1 MSLSTRYGALATHC
15 WSAKLATAPLS
26 ESKRGDAGLNHSPSV
41 QSGVT
46 AASNWPVQLVSMHKG
61 LLRIR
66 HTEETIARCYSE
78 QEMRTPVHLGI
89 GQEAVAVGVCSALEK
104 GDVVYSHHRSHN
116 HYLAAG
122 GSVYEL
128 AAELYGRET
137 GCAHGRGGSVHLTS
151 VDTGFIVST
160 AILGETVACA
170 VGSALAIKMDG
181 RDRVAVTF
189 LGDAACEEGIVY
201 ESLNY
206 AAVNRL
212 PVLFVCENNLY
223 STESPLSVRQAPG
236 TELTERARAFKVHA
250 EKADGNDV
258 LAVYETAQKAV
269 ARCRSGQGPVF
280 IELMTYRWR
289 EHVGPKFDHDLGR
302 TYRAKKEVEAWMERC
317 PIKVSGARLVAQSIA
332 SQQELDRW
340 ADETQAA
347 IDADFDKARNDP
359 WPSPEDLFEN
369 VT

>member
-1 MSLSTRYGALATHC
+1 M
-15 WSAKLATAPLS
+15 PLS
-26 ESKRGDAGLNHSPSV
+26 PLVELGETDV
-41 QSGVT
+41 
-46 AASNWPVQLVSMHKG
+46 SNWPAKLVSMHKG

-66 HTEETIARCYSE
+66 QTEETIAHRYAD

-89 GQEAVAVGVCSALEK
+89 GQEAVAVGVCNALEK

-137 GCAHGRGGSVHLTS
+137 GCAHGRGGSVHLTNI
-151 VDTGFIVST
+151 DTGFVAST

-181 RDRVAVTF
+181 KDRVAVTF
-189 LGDAACEEGIVY
+189 FGDAACEEGIIY

-206 AAVNRL
+206 ASVHRL

-223 STESPLSVRQAPG
+223 STESPLSVRQAPD
-236 TELTERARAFKVHA
+236 TELTARARAFKVHA

-258 LAVYETAQKAV
+258 LAVYETAQRAV

-289 EHVGPKFDHDLGR
+289 EHVGPKYDDEFGR
-302 TYRAKKEVEAWMERC
+302 TYRTKEEVESWMQRC
-317 PIKVSGARLVAQSIA
+317 PIKVSGVRLVAQALA
-332 SQQELDRW
+332 SQQELEEW
-340 ADETQAA
+340 ASETRAA
-347 IDADFDKARNDP
+347 VDADFDRARSDR
-359 WPSPEDLFEN
+359 WPLADELFKN
-369 VT
+369 VM

>member
-1 MSLSTRYGALATHC
+1 
-15 WSAKLATAPLS
+15 
-26 ESKRGDAGLNHSPSV
+26 LNLSPSIK
-41 QSGVT
+41 SGET
-46 AASNWPVQLVSMHKG
+46 TGKNWPAKLVSMHKD

-66 HTEETIARCYSE
+66 HTEETIARRYTE

-89 GQEAVAVGVCSALEK
+89 GQEAVAVGVCSALDK

-128 AAELYGRET
+128 AAELYGRQT
-137 GCAHGRGGSVHLTS
+137 GCARGRGGSVHLTS
-151 VDTGFIVST
+151 LDTGFIIST

-181 RDRVAVTF
+181 KDRAAVTF
-189 LGDAACEEGIVY
+189 FGDAACEEGIVY
-201 ESLNY
+201 ESFNY
-206 AAVNRL
+206 ASVNRL

-236 TELTERARAFKVHA
+236 TELTERARAFKIHA

-258 LAVYETAQKAV
+258 LAVYEAAQRSI

-289 EHVGPKFDHDLGR
+289 EHVGPKFDYEFGR
-302 TYRAKKEVEAWMERC
+302 TYRTRLELETWMERC
-317 PIKVSGARLVAQSIA
+317 PVKLSGARLIEKSIA

-340 ADETQAA
+340 AAETQAA
-347 IDADFDKARNDP
+347 IDADFDKARIDP

-369 VT
+369 VI